1 MFHVKQG
8 RDARPCVSRETLARL
23 ETYAA
28 LLLKWNRTINL
39 ISPRDEA
46 RLWPRHIDDC
56 LNLLPLLPP
65 DFAFAVDLGSGAGF
79 PGLVLSI
86 ATGRPFHLVEADQ
99 RKAAFLR
106 EAARATGAPSVV
118 HQGRIEDFGIRNAPL
133 VTARALAPLPRLLPM
148 VARLLTA
155 DGTCLLLKGAK
166 AVEELEAAGRDWTM
180 SVVRTPSR
188 TSAEGVVLRLTEIRR
203 HQENPR
209 QATPTGS

>member
-118 HQGRIEDFGIRNAPL
+118 HQARIEDFGIRDAPL
-133 VTARALAPLPRLLPM
+133 VTARALAPLATLLQWAAPIL
-148 VARLLTA
+148 AADGLCLFPKGRTHAAELTA
-155 DGTCLLLKGAK
+155 AARQWQMRTESIPSQSDPD
-166 AVEELEAAGRDWTM
+166 AVILRIRDIQR
-180 SVVRTPSR
+180 V
-188 TSAEGVVLRLTEIRR
+188 
-203 HQENPR
+203 
-209 QATPTGS
+209 